1 MREDSKLSESSFAE
15 QTQCDPNQAAGGT
28 SNEAS
33 VLEFVINTIPYA
45 VFWKDLNSVYLGCND
60 NFAQLCGKSKPADV
74 IGKTDFD
81 FLSTPEEA
89 DHYRRC
95 DRKIMT
101 EGVPELNIE
110 ETHTGPDDSRRVML
124 TSKLPMKRPGGE
136 VYGILGIGR
145 DITEQKRVEWALA
158 DAKAVAEKALSELR
172 NAHVE
177 LQQKQGEL
185 IQSSKMASL
194 GEMAGGLAHEIN
206 SPLAIIKGKAQQT
219 LNLLEIGQATPDFLQ
234 RSFKVIDSTVDRIAV
249 IIQGLRN
256 FARESE
262 RDPLVQVD
270 AHGLIRE
277 TLSFCGERLRNHSI
291 RIYQDPPI
299 VPILVHCRSVQICQ
313 VLLNLLNNAFDAVS
327 NFEQKEKWVRL
338 TVERLPRGVEFSMT
352 DSGPGI
358 PRELRPKIMQP
369 FFTTKPVGQGTGL
382 GLSISR
388 GIIEAHSGRFY
399 LDETSE
405 RTRFVVWL
413 PALDGPELD

>member
-1 MREDSKLSESSFAE
+1 ME
-15 QTQCDPNQAAGGT
+15 QTPCDPNRTGGP

-45 VFWKDLNSVYLGCND
+45 IFWKDLNSVYLGCND

-74 IGKTDFD
+74 IGKTDLD

-89 DHYRRC
+89 KHYRHC
-95 DRKIMT
+95 DHKIMT

-110 ETHTGPDDSRRVML
+110 ETHTGPDESKRVML
-124 TSKLPMKRPGGE
+124 TSKLPMRNPSGE

-158 DAKAVAEKALSELR
+158 DAKAVAEKALGELR
-172 NAHVE
+172 NSHLE
-177 LQQKQGEL
+177 LLQRQQEL

-194 GEMAGGLAHEIN
+194 GEMAGGLAHEVN

-219 LNLLEIGQATPDFLQ
+219 LNLLEIGQDTPEFLK
-234 RSFKVIDSTVDRIAV
+234 RSFQVIDSTVDRIAV
-249 IIQGLRN
+249 IIQGLRS

-291 RIYQDPPI
+291 RIFQDPPII
-299 VPILVHCRSVQICQ
+299 VPILVRCRSVQICQ

-327 NFEQKEKWVRL
+327 GSGAEQKEKWVRL
-338 TVERLPRGVEFSMT
+338 SVERLLTGVEFSMT

-358 PRELRPKIMQP
+358 PQELRPKVMQP
-369 FFTTKPVGQGTGL
+369 FFTTKAVGQGTGL
-382 GLSISR
+382 GLSISQ
-388 GIIEAHSGRFY
+388 GIIEAHGGRFY
-399 LDETSE
+399 LDEISE
-405 RTRFVVWL
+405 RTRFVIWL
-413 PALDGPELD
+413 PALDGPELV